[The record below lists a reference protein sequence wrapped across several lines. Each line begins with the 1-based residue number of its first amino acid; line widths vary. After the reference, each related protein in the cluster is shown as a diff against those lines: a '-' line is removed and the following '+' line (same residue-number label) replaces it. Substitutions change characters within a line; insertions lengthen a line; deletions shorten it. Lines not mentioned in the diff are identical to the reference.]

1 MPDARTDDPGPD
13 HAERVLTHPEALV
26 DIALAALREKALNLD
41 AENAVHGLDA
51 HEELWFHPLLADG
64 FAAAGLGVAR
74 EALYPGNVEAL
85 ARLRARRAQ
94 RERCD
99 LVLLPRAGARLL
111 DPVARSIERDDI
123 GTTLF
128 APVAEHLP
136 PEPSGVAPADAYWME
151 VKVVGQFCFTDG
163 WSGPNRAYAAELTGA
178 IADVAKIGRD
188 PHIRR
193 GGLLLVLF
201 TADQR
206 TADHDIDVALTRASE
221 RGVRSRAPARARTPI
236 TDRIGNALCTLV
248 LVPADCGMDDPASA
262 TPAQE
267 A

>member
-151 VKVVGQFCFTDG
+151 VKVADPGHAPPVHAVRDRGTVEQ
-163 WSGPNRAYAAELTGA
+163 SGGS
-178 IADVAKIGRD
+178 
-188 PHIRR
+188 
-193 GGLLLVLF
+193 GGLS
-201 TADQR
+201 ADNGE
-206 TADHDIDVALTRASE
+206 V
-221 RGVRSRAPARARTPI
+221 ARTGCW
-236 TDRIGNALCTLV
+236 RGC
-248 LVPADCGMDDPASA
+248 
-262 TPAQE
+262 
-267 A
+267 